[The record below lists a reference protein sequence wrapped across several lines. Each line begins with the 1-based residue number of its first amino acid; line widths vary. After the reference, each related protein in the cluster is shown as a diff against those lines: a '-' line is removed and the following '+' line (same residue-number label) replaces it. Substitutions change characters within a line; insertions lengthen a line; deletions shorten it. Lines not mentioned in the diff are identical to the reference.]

1 MSVKLTCCGDAS
13 MLHILTLH
21 DRRIYLRRHPD
32 RVIRELCAGFLEPAA
47 VDDSSRRVDRNA
59 DSLSPFRSPRSIAAC
74 HRASQ
79 TMKLAHF
86 LSKFKMRG
94 ANVEQ

>member
-1 MSVKLTCCGDAS
+1 
-13 MLHILTLH
+13 MLHILTPH
-21 DRRIYLRRHPD
+21 NCRMYLRRHPD

-59 DSLSPFRSPRSIAAC
+59 NGLSPFRSPRSIAAR

-79 TMKLAHF
+79 TMKLGEF

-94 ANVEQ
+94 ANLEQ